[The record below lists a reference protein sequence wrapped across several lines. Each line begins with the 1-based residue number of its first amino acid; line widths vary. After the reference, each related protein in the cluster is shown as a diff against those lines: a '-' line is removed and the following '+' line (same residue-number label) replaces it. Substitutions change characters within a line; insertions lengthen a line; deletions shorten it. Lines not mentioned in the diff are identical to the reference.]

1 MKGSFEE
8 FIQKIPLFET
18 RISDG
23 QFQFRLLPEATPDEW
38 RPMKKILKVWQ
49 QGCRRAVLLR
59 FFTHRPGCSSS
70 HGRSN
75 HPRILSA
82 VSA

>member
-1 MKGSFEE
+1 MQYEDQDALEDAVKGSFEE

-38 RPMKKILKVWQ
+38 RPMKKILKVWEQ
-49 QGCRRAVLLR
+49 
-59 FFTHRPGCSSS
+59 
-70 HGRSN
+70 
-75 HPRILSA
+75 SA
-82 VSA
+82 A